1 MTPASQT
8 LHDLFAF
15 FGPAT
20 FHFLRPGWLL
30 AIVPALLLAALAF
43 HRIGAGGSPW
53 RHLVDA
59 HLLRHLSVQETA
71 RARRWPALAL
81 LLGWVLAALA
91 MAGPAW
97 EKLPTPAL
105 DRLDPTVIVLS
116 LAQSMNAADQS
127 PSRLGAARHK
137 VDDILAR
144 MRGGQVGL
152 VIYAD
157 APFVAAP
164 LTEDARIVAQMLP
177 ELSTELMPVL
187 ADRPDLAIGRA
198 ATLLRDAGAPAGR
211 IVLISDGAGDDSAAT
226 VAAAKAAA
234 QAGYRVNVIGVG
246 TQAGSPLLAFDG
258 GVLRARDGTVL
269 TTRMDEAG
277 LREIAAA
284 GRGSFSAMTVGD
296 NDLDTVLAKA
306 SGSAAPL
313 DTVLQDSGLSADQWL
328 DMGPWLLLGVLALAP
343 LAFRRGWIAVLL
355 MAALAGALAP
365 RDALAQGTGQQGAGP
380 QGAPAQTLDLRGLDG
395 QSAQPQN
402 PQAQDPQGAGRRP
415 GPEAGPS
422 QAWTG
427 LWRTPDQQGA
437 DAFARAD
444 YGAAARSFENPQWQ
458 ASALYKAGA
467 FEEAAAAYATVPDG
481 DYNRGNA
488 LARAGKLEEA
498 LKAYDAALA
507 AHPGQDDPIRADA
520 LFNRDLVQK
529 LLDQRKKDQ
538 QKKDQD
544 KKDQDKPDPKS
555 GNDQKPKDEPGK
567 DENKDKPQKPGDDK
581 KPDQPPPA
589 PDPKGTP
596 QKPEPKPEPPKP
608 EPPKAPPKP
617 EPQKPEPQ
625 KPEPQ
630 KPEPPKSEPPKPNP
644 PEQKPPEQ
652 KPPEQKPPEPPPQQP
667 EPPQP
672 PQQPGAPKPL
682 TEEDQNRA
690 QTLRLVPDDPTGLLR
705 ARIRSH
711 YGGAGVV
718 DPPQN

>member
-1 MTPASQT
+1 MIPSSLDLAGLLPA
-8 LHDLFAF
+8 
-15 FGPAT
+15 G
-20 FHFLRPGWLL
+20 FHFLRPNWLW
-30 AIVPALLLAALAF
+30 AIVPALALAALAF
-43 HRIGAGGSPW
+43 RRFGAGSNPW

-59 HLLRHLSVQETA
+59 HLLRHLAVQETA
-71 RARRWPALAL
+71 RARRWPVLAL
-81 LLGWVLAALA
+81 LLGWALAALA

-116 LAQSMNAADQS
+116 LGQSMNATDQS

-164 LTEDARIVAQMLP
+164 LTEDARIIAQMLP

-187 ADRPDLAIGRA
+187 TDRADLALDRA
-198 ATLLRDAGAPAGR
+198 TALLRDAGAPAGR
-211 IVLISDGAGDDSAAT
+211 IVLITDGPGDDPAAT

-234 QAGYRVNVIGVG
+234 QVGYRVNVIGVG

-269 TTRMDEAG
+269 TTRMDEAR

-284 GRGSFSAMTVGD
+284 GRGSFSTMTVGD
-296 NDLDTVLAKA
+296 GDLDTVLAKTA
-306 SGSAAPL
+306 GSAAPL
-313 DTVLQDSGLSADQWL
+313 DTALQDSGLSADQWL

-355 MAALAGALAP
+355 VAALGGALAP
-365 RDALAQGTGQQGAGP
+365 RDARAQGAIA
-380 QGAPAQTLDLRGLDG
+380 QGAPAQSLDLRGLDG
-395 QSAQPQN
+395 
-402 PQAQDPQGAGRRP
+402 P
-415 GPEAGPS
+415 GTRVPEAQGQDAQGQDAQGQDTQGQDAQGS
-422 QAWTG
+422 SSAGTDGGGSRGWDG

-437 DAFARAD
+437 DAFGRAD
-444 YGAAARSFENPQWQ
+444 YGTAARSFENPQWQ

-467 FEEAAAAYATVPDG
+467 YDEAAAAYAKVPDG

-498 LKAYDAALA
+498 IKAYDAALA
-507 AHPGQDDPIRADA
+507 AHPGQDDPVRADA
-520 LFNRDLVQK
+520 LFNQSLVQK

-538 QKKDQD
+538 QKQDQD
-544 KKDQDKPDPKS
+544 KKDPKS

-567 DENKDKPQKPGDDK
+567 DEKKDKPQKPGDDK
-581 KPDQPPPA
+581 TPDQPPPT
-589 PDPKGTP
+589 PDPKGT
-596 QKPEPKPEPPKP
+596 
-608 EPPKAPPKP
+608 
-617 EPQKPEPQ
+617 PQ

-630 KPEPPKSEPPKPNP
+630 KPEPPKAPQKPEPQKPNP
-644 PEQKPPEQ
+644 QDQKAQDPKPPE
-652 KPPEQKPPEPPPQQP
+652 KPPEQKPPEPPPP
-667 EPPQP
+667 EPPP
-672 PQQPGAPKPL
+672 PQPGAPKPL

>member
-1 MTPASQT
+1 MNLPSFALPHWLAGLLPA
-8 LHDLFAF
+8 
-15 FGPAT
+15 G
-20 FHFLRPGWLL
+20 FHFLRPDWLW
-30 AIVPALLLAALAF
+30 AIVPALGLAVLAF
-43 HRIGAGGSPW
+43 RRFGAGGNPW

-59 HLLRHLSVQETA
+59 HLLRHLSLQETA
-71 RARRWPALAL
+71 RGRLWPVLAL

-91 MAGPAW
+91 MAGPTW
-97 EKLPTPAL
+97 QKLPTPAL

-116 LAQSMNAADQS
+116 LGQSMNATDQS

-157 APFVAAP
+157 APFVASP
-164 LTEDARIVAQMLP
+164 LTEDGRIIAQMLP

-187 ADRPDLAIGRA
+187 TDRPDLAVARA
-198 ATLLRDAGAPAGR
+198 TALLRDAGAPAGR
-211 IVLISDGAGDDSAAT
+211 IVLITDGAGDDPAAT
-226 VAAAKAAA
+226 LAAAKAAA

-246 TQAGSPLLAFDG
+246 TLAGSPLLAFDG
-258 GVLRARDGTVL
+258 GVLRARDGTVI
-269 TTRMDEAG
+269 TTRMDEAR

-284 GRGSFSAMTVGD
+284 GRGSFSAMTVG
-296 NDLDTVLAKA
+296 NGDLDTVLAKS

-313 DTVLQDSGLSADQWL
+313 DPVLQDSGLSADQWL

-355 MAALAGALAP
+355 VAALGGMLAP
-365 RDALAQGTGQQGAGP
+365 RAAQA
-380 QGAPAQTLDLRGLDG
+380 QGAPAQTLELRGVDTQG
-395 QSAQPQN
+395 QGPQPL
-402 PQAQDPQGAGRRP
+402 AAQGAASGSAD
-415 GPEAGPS
+415 AGGS
-422 QAWTG
+422 RTWDG

-437 DAFARAD
+437 DAFARSD

-458 ASALYKAGA
+458 ASALYKSGA
-467 FEEAAAAYATVPDG
+467 FAEAADAYAKVPDG

-498 LKAYDAALA
+498 IKAYDAALA
-507 AHPGQDDPIRADA
+507 AHPGQDDPVRADA
-520 LFNRDLVQK
+520 VFNRELVQK

-538 QKKDQD
+538 EKKDQEKKDKDKKDQQKDQD
-544 KKDQDKPDPKS
+544 KKDPKS

-567 DENKDKPQKPGDDK
+567 DEKKDKPQKPGDEK
-581 KPDQPPPA
+581 KPDQPPPT
-589 PDPKGTP
+589 PDPKG
-596 QKPEPKPEPPKP
+596 
-608 EPPKAPPKP
+608 A
-617 EPQKPEPQ
+617 PQ

-630 KPEPPKSEPPKPNP
+630 KPEPPKAPPKPDPQKPDPQKPDPQKPEPPKPNPADQKP
-644 PEQKPPEQ
+644 PEQKPPE
-652 KPPEQKPPEPPPQQP
+652 KPPEQKPPEPPP
-667 EPPQP
+667 PQP
-672 PQQPGAPKPL
+672 PPAQPGAPKPL

-718 DPPQN
+718 DPQQD

>member
-1 MTPASQT
+1 MNLSSLALPHLFTGLLPA
-8 LHDLFAF
+8 A
-15 FGPAT
+15 
-20 FHFLRPGWLL
+20 FHFLRPGWLW

-43 HRIGAGGSPW
+43 RRIGAGGSQW
-53 RHLVDA
+53 RTLVDA

-71 RARRWPALAL
+71 RARRWPVLAL

-91 MAGPAW
+91 MAGPTW
-97 EKLPTPAL
+97 QKLPTPAL

-116 LAQSMNAADQS
+116 LGQSMNATDQS

-157 APFVAAP
+157 APFVASP
-164 LTEDARIVAQMLP
+164 LTEDARIIAQMLP

-187 ADRPDLAIGRA
+187 TDRADLALARA
-198 ATLLRDAGAPAGR
+198 TALLHDAGAPAGR
-211 IVLISDGAGDDSAAT
+211 IVLISDGAGDDPAAT

-246 TQAGSPLLAFDG
+246 TLAGSPLLSFDG
-258 GVLRARDGTVL
+258 GVLRGRDGTVF
-269 TTRMDEAG
+269 TTRMDEAR
-277 LREIAAA
+277 LREVAAA
-284 GRGSFSAMTVGD
+284 GRGSFSAMTIDEG
-296 NDLDTVLAKA
+296 DLDTVLAKA
-306 SGSAAPL
+306 SGSAVPL

-355 MAALAGALAP
+355 VVALAGALAP
-365 RDALAQGTGQQGAGP
+365 RDAQAQGVSP
-380 QGAPAQTLDLRGLDG
+380 QGAPPQNLDLRALDG
-395 QSAQPQN
+395 QG
-402 PQAQDPQGAGRRP
+402 AQDAQASSTGAG
-415 GPEAGPS
+415 AGGS
-422 QAWTG
+422 RGWTG

-437 DAFARAD
+437 DAFARSD

-467 FEEAAAAYATVPDG
+467 FEEAAAAYAGVPDS

-488 LARAGKLEEA
+488 LARAGKLEDA
-498 LKAYDAALA
+498 IKAYDAAIA
-507 AHPGQDDPIRADA
+507 AHPGQDDPVRADA
-520 LFNRDLVQK
+520 VFNRELVQK
-529 LLDQRKKDQ
+529 LLDQQKKDQ

-544 KKDQDKPDPKS
+544 KKDQDKKDQKS
-555 GNDQKPKDEPGK
+555 DDQKPKDEPGK
-567 DENKDKPQKPGDDK
+567 DGKPKDDKKDQPQKPGDDK

-589 PDPKGTP
+589 PDPKAPP
-596 QKPEPKPEPPKP
+596 QKP

-617 EPQKPEPQ
+617 DPQKPDPQ
-625 KPEPQ
+625 KPDPQ
-630 KPEPPKSEPPKPNP
+630 KPEPP
-644 PEQKPPEQ
+644 KPPEQ
-652 KPPEQKPPEPPPQQP
+652 KPPEQKPPAPPPAPPKPPETPPPQ
-667 EPPQP
+667 PPQQQ

-682 TEEDQNRA
+682 TEEDQNRE

>member
-1 MTPASQT
+1 MIPAS
-8 LHDLFAF
+8 LNLA
-15 FGPAT
+15 GLLPAG
-20 FHFLRPGWLL
+20 FHFLRPDWLW
-30 AIVPALLLAALAF
+30 AIVPALVLAALAF
-43 HRIGAGGSPW
+43 RRFGAGSNPW

-71 RARRWPALAL
+71 RSRRWPVLAL
-81 LLGWVLAALA
+81 LLGWALAALA
-91 MAGPAW
+91 MAGPTW

-116 LAQSMNAADQS
+116 LAQSMNATDQS

-164 LTEDARIVAQMLP
+164 LTEDGRIIAQMLP

-187 ADRPDLAIGRA
+187 ADRADLALDRA
-198 ATLLRDAGAPAGR
+198 TALLRDAGAPAGR
-211 IVLISDGAGDDSAAT
+211 IVLITDGAGDDPAAT
-226 VAAAKAAA
+226 LAAAKAAA

-269 TTRMDEAG
+269 TTRMDEAR

-284 GRGSFSAMTVGD
+284 GRGSFSAMTVSDG
-296 NDLDTVLAKA
+296 DLDTVLAKT
-306 SGSAAPL
+306 SGSAVPL
-313 DTVLQDSGLSADQWL
+313 DTALQDSGLSADQWL

-355 MAALAGALAP
+355 VATLGGALAP
-365 RDALAQGTGQQGAGP
+365 RDAQAQGAISQGAIP
-380 QGAPAQTLDLRGLDG
+380 QGAPAQSLDLRGLEG
-395 QSAQPQN
+395 QSTQEPGTQGQGTQNLGAQGS
-402 PQAQDPQGAGRRP
+402 ASSGAD
-415 GPEAGPS
+415 AGGS
-422 QAWTG
+422 RGWDG

-437 DAFARAD
+437 DAFGRAD
-444 YGAAARSFENPQWQ
+444 YGTAARSFENPQWQ

-467 FEEAAAAYATVPDG
+467 YDEAAAAYAKVPDG

-498 LKAYDAALA
+498 IKAYDAALA

-520 LFNRDLVQK
+520 LFNRELVQK

-538 QKKDQD
+538 QKKDQQ
-544 KKDQDKPDPKS
+544 KKDQDKKDQQKQDQKS
-555 GNDQKPKDEPGK
+555 GTDQKPKDEPGK
-567 DENKDKPQKPGDDK
+567 DEKKDKPQKPGDEK
-581 KPDQPPPA
+581 KPDQPPPT

-596 QKPEPKPEPPKP
+596 QKPEPPKP

-617 EPQKPEPQ
+617 EPQKPDPQ
-625 KPEPQ
+625 KPDPQ
-630 KPEPPKSEPPKPNP
+630 KPNPQDQKPPD
-644 PEQKPPEQ
+644 QKPPE
-652 KPPEQKPPEPPPQQP
+652 KPPEQKPPEPPP
-667 EPPQP
+667 PQP
-672 PQQPGAPKPL
+672 PPPQPGAPKPL

>member
-1 MTPASQT
+1 MIPAS
-8 LHDLFAF
+8 LDLA
-15 FGPAT
+15 GLLPAG
-20 FHFLRPGWLL
+20 FHFLRPDWLW
-30 AIVPALLLAALAF
+30 AIVPALALAALAF
-43 HRIGAGGSPW
+43 QRFGAGSNPW

-71 RARRWPALAL
+71 RSRRWPVLAL
-81 LLGWVLAALA
+81 LLGWALAALA
-91 MAGPAW
+91 MAGPTW

-116 LAQSMNAADQS
+116 LAQSMNATDQS

-164 LTEDARIVAQMLP
+164 LTEDGRIIAQMLP

-187 ADRPDLAIGRA
+187 ADRADLALDRA
-198 ATLLRDAGAPAGR
+198 TALLRDAGAPAGR
-211 IVLISDGAGDDSAAT
+211 IVLITDGAGDDPAAT
-226 VAAAKAAA
+226 LAAAKAAA

-269 TTRMDEAG
+269 TTRMDEAR

-284 GRGSFSAMTVGD
+284 GRGSFSAMTVSDG
-296 NDLDTVLAKA
+296 DLDTVLAKT
-306 SGSAAPL
+306 SGSAVPL
-313 DTVLQDSGLSADQWL
+313 DTALQDSGLSADQWL

-355 MAALAGALAP
+355 VAALGGALAP
-365 RDALAQGTGQQGAGP
+365 RDARAQGAISQGAIP
-380 QGAPAQTLDLRGLDG
+380 QGAPAQSLDLRGLDG
-395 QSAQPQN
+395 QGTQEPGTRGQGTQNVEAQGT
-402 PQAQDPQGAGRRP
+402 ASSGAD
-415 GPEAGPS
+415 AGGS
-422 QAWTG
+422 RGWDG

-437 DAFARAD
+437 DAFGRAD
-444 YGAAARSFENPQWQ
+444 YGTAARSFENPQWQ

-467 FEEAAAAYATVPDG
+467 YDEAAAAYAKVPDG

-498 LKAYDAALA
+498 IKAYDAALA

-520 LFNRDLVQK
+520 LFNRELVQK
-529 LLDQRKKDQ
+529 VLDQRKKDQ

-544 KKDQDKPDPKS
+544 KKDQDKKDQKS
-555 GNDQKPKDEPGK
+555 GTDQKPKDEPGK
-567 DENKDKPQKPGDDK
+567 DEKKDKPQKPGDEK
-581 KPDQPPPA
+581 KPDQPPPT

-596 QKPEPKPEPPKP
+596 QKPEPQKPEPPKP

-630 KPEPPKSEPPKPNP
+630 KPNP
-644 PEQKPPEQ
+644 QDQKPPEQ
-652 KPPEQKPPEPPPQQP
+652 KPPEQTPPEQKPPEPPP
-667 EPPQP
+667 PQP
-672 PQQPGAPKPL
+672 PPPQPGAPKPL

-711 YGGAGVV
+711 YGGAGIV

>member
-1 MTPASQT
+1 MNLSSLPLPHLFTGLLPA
-8 LHDLFAF
+8 A
-15 FGPAT
+15 
-20 FHFLRPGWLL
+20 FHFLRPGWLW

-43 HRIGAGGSPW
+43 RRIGAGGSQW
-53 RHLVDA
+53 RTLVDA

-71 RARRWPALAL
+71 RARRWPVLAL

-91 MAGPAW
+91 MAGPTW
-97 EKLPTPAL
+97 QKLPTPAL
-105 DRLDPTVIVLS
+105 DRRDPTVIVLS
-116 LAQSMNAADQS
+116 LGQSMNATDQS

-157 APFVAAP
+157 APFVASP
-164 LTEDARIVAQMLP
+164 LTEDARIIAQMLP

-187 ADRPDLAIGRA
+187 TDRADLALARA
-198 ATLLRDAGAPAGR
+198 TALLRDAGAPAGR
-211 IVLISDGAGDDSAAT
+211 IVLISDGAGDDPAAT
-226 VAAAKAAA
+226 IAAARAAA

-246 TQAGSPLLAFDG
+246 TLAGSPLLSFDG
-258 GVLRARDGTVL
+258 GVLRGRDGTVL
-269 TTRMDEAG
+269 TTRMDEAR
-277 LREIAAA
+277 LREVAAA
-284 GRGSFSAMTVGD
+284 GRGSFSAMTIDEG
-296 NDLDTVLAKA
+296 DLDTVLAKGA
-306 SGSAAPL
+306 SSAVPL

-355 MAALAGALAP
+355 VVALAGALAP
-365 RDALAQGTGQQGAGP
+365 RDALAQGANP
-380 QGAPAQTLDLRGLDG
+380 QDTISQAAPAQG
-395 QSAQPQN
+395 SATGGAD
-402 PQAQDPQGAGRRP
+402 AQGSRT
-415 GPEAGPS
+415 
-422 QAWTG
+422 WNG

-437 DAFARAD
+437 DAFARSD

-467 FEEAAAAYATVPDG
+467 FAEAAAAYARVPDG

-488 LARAGKLEEA
+488 LARAGKLEDA
-498 LKAYDAALA
+498 IKAYDAAIA
-507 AHPGQDDPIRADA
+507 AHPGQDDPVRADA
-520 LFNRDLVQK
+520 VFNRELVQK
-529 LLDQRKKDQ
+529 LLDQQKKDQ

-544 KKDQDKPDPKS
+544 KKDQDKKDQKS
-555 GNDQKPKDEPGK
+555 DDQKPKDEPGK
-567 DENKDKPQKPGDDK
+567 DGKPKDDKKDQPQKPGDDK

-589 PDPKGTP
+589 PDPKAPP
-596 QKPEPKPEPPKP
+596 QKP

-617 EPQKPEPQ
+617 EPQKPDPQ
-625 KPEPQ
+625 KPDPQ
-630 KPEPPKSEPPKPNP
+630 KP

-652 KPPEQKPPEPPPQQP
+652 KPPEQKPPEPPPAPPKPP
-667 EPPQP
+667 EPPPPQP
-672 PQQPGAPKPL
+672 PQQPGTPKPL
-682 TEEDQNRA
+682 TEEDQNRE